1 MSRPRNTQKDDNH
14 FIPRDYLRD
23 CCGGYEVVRF
33 GRTTA
38 YAANFRGYKFIL
50 YDMSNYGGIFS
61 DWLLEAE
68 NGKLKWI
75 EVKTPKADKQA
86 EHDLTEGEKWLQ
98 ENSNAFR
105 IVVTDQGFE
114 NMLEYMI
121 EPLEERTIE

>member
-23 CCGGYEVVRF
+23 RCGGYEVVRF

-38 YAANFRGYKFIL
+38 YTANFRGYKFIL
-50 YDMSNYGGIFS
+50 YDLANYGGVFS

-68 NGKLKWI
+68 NGRLKWI
-75 EVKTPKADKQA
+75 EVKTEAAFAQKERGLKP
-86 EHDLTEGEKWLQ
+86 GEKWLQ
-98 ENSNAFR
+98 ENSNAFK
-105 IVVTDQGFE
+105 IVVTDEAFG
-114 NMLEYMI
+114 NLLEYMI